1 MKVQISCRTKASSR
15 QIGPHLTC
23 ATLLLGLHELAY
35 FHVHLAMVAA
45 LTCACAQQG
54 PNQAHLDVLGH
65 TSFRARLLPD
75 GHRRVVKLWHNALL
89 VAHLHNALGALSE
102 SAETGTW
109 GGGLLVVELRH
120 KGQLCLLGGHLCL
133 HHRHPLPSIRPRS
146 WRCRGALGNRTLAAL
161 LAVGK
166 DGVRQ

>member
-1 MKVQISCRTKASSR
+1 MALKVQISCRTKASPR

-35 FHVHLAMVAA
+35 FHVYLAVAAA

-75 GHRRVVKLWHNALL
+75 GHRRVVKLWHNTLL
-89 VAHLHNALGALSE
+89 VAHLHDALG
-102 SAETGTW
+102 
-109 GGGLLVVELRH
+109 
-120 KGQLCLLGGHLCL
+120 
-133 HHRHPLPSIRPRS
+133 
-146 WRCRGALGNRTLAAL
+146 RTLRERGNGN
-161 LAVGK
+161 VGW
-166 DGVRQ
+166 RPTCCRTPS